1 MKTKLTIIALLFSL
15 GVFAQSNSNFIA
27 KWAPGA
33 LAAGKITVGGEYNF
47 KHRKSVTLMVGI
59 PNPRTYEVEYD
70 ANNSDVETKGY
81 SVVAG
86 YRYYLSKRQVSGFY
100 IEPFA
105 KYVDHEG
112 SGILKGELVNE
123 QADFDT
129 KVSYKAYGVGA
140 QLGVQFLVAKRFAI
154 DLYLLGPE
162 ANIAKFRSTAKDIS
176 SIFPWTPQMAA
187 EAKADIEEIVQDIPI
202 IGDKAEVNVNSVTK
216 TVSVDYDGFLPS
228 LRAGISIGWRF

>member
-1 MKTKLTIIALLFSL
+1 MKARLTVIALFLVL
-15 GVFAQSNSNFIA
+15 GASAQSTTNFIA

-47 KHRKSVTLMVGI
+47 KPRKSVTLLVGI
-59 PNPRTYEVEYD
+59 PSARTYEVEYD
-70 ANNSDVETKGY
+70 GKNSDVETKGY

-100 IEPFA
+100 IESFA
-105 KYVDHEG
+105 KYVNQEG
-112 SGILKGELVNE
+112 SGILQGELVTE

-140 QLGVQFLVAKRFAI
+140 QLGVQFLVAKRLAI

-162 ANIAKFRSTAKDIS
+162 ANIAKFRSTAVDVS
-176 SIFPWTPQMAA
+176 SIFPWTPQMAS

-202 IGDKAEVNVNSVTK
+202 IGDKAEVNVNAATK
-216 TVSVDYDGFLPS
+216 TVTVDYDGFLPS